1 MTKDITYAGN
11 RTIPAEHVQQLRDAV
26 DNVLA
31 QETVVVKGEP
41 RMGTSV
47 TYLMDRVRDT
57 SRLRNFPRNISD
69 QQSMFQALGYSVGPA
84 NPPKKFSDG
93 EFTARVITAVY
104 L

>member
-1 MTKDITYAGN
+1 MAKDIAYAGN
-11 RTIPAEHVQQLRDAV
+11 RIIRAEHVQQLRDAI
-26 DNVLA
+26 DNVLSI
-31 QETVVVKGEP
+31 ETVAVRGEP

-47 TYLMDRVRDT
+47 TYLMDRVRST
-57 SRLRNFPRNISD
+57 SKLRNFPGNNSD
-69 QQSMFQALGYSVGPA
+69 QRSMFQALGYNVGPA